1 VLLSGKVA
9 IVTGGA
15 KGIGKSIATKFAKEG
30 CSIAIGDIS
39 VKEAE
44 ETVAFVK
51 KEGVKA
57 AFIKCDVTNSENING
72 MVDQVIKEFGKID
85 ILVNNAG
92 GIFGMD
98 GPIDTVT
105 EESWDKIFDLNLKS
119 QFLVSKAVAPHMK
132 ARKFGKIIN
141 ISSMGAISP
150 PMPVMHYCTAKAG
163 VLGFTTN
170 LAIELAHYN
179 INVNAI
185 LPGPIRTAFHQL
197 AIDTFKLDAD
207 EYFEGLGHKE
217 VPLGRYGTPD
227 DIAGVALFL
236 ASELSSFVTGEF
248 IKAGGGLPLPVWS
261 PPPAP

>member
-1 VLLSGKVA
+1 MLLSGEVA

-15 KGIGKSIATKFAKEG
+15 KGIGRGIATKFAKEG
-30 CSIAIGDIS
+30 CSVVIGDIS
-39 VKEAE
+39 VKESE
-44 ETVAFVK
+44 ETVEIIK
-51 KEGVKA
+51 KEGGKA
-57 AFIKCDVTNSENING
+57 TFVKCDVTNSENVNS
-72 MVDQVIKEFGKID
+72 MVEQVIKEFGKID

-92 GIFGMD
+92 GIFGMEAL
-98 GPIDTVT
+98 IDTVT
-105 EESWDKIFDLNLKS
+105 EEAWDKVFDLNLKS
-119 QFLVSKAVAPHMK
+119 QFLVSKAIVPHMK
-132 ARKFGKIIN
+132 ARRFGKIIN
-141 ISSMGAISP
+141 LSSMGAISP

-170 LAIELAHYN
+170 LAIELAPYN

-207 EYFEGLGHKE
+207 EYFEGIGQKE
-217 VPLGRYGTPD
+217 VPLRRYGTPE

-236 ASELSSFVTGEF
+236 ASELSAYVTGEF
-248 IKAGGGLPLPVWS
+248 IKAGGGIPIPVWS